1 MAVFAKRVSLLP
13 PYFFKKLDN
22 LKERYKE
29 NLIDFGE
36 GNPDLPPP
44 KGIIRALKK
53 ALNKKDIYKYPQYNG
68 LLELRVAISQWYKKR
83 FGVDLDPEKE
93 IGIVLGAKEGIAHLI
108 WGVCDKGDSYVTHD
122 PAFPIYHNEPILAG
136 CKIFKLPLKE
146 ENNFLLD
153 LDDLKKIKKIKLLAI
168 NFPNNPTTAFADL
181 EFYEELIN
189 LANKYGFYIMN
200 DNVYSEI
207 YFEKAPPS
215 ILQVKGAKAFACE
228 FNSFSKT
235 FNLAGFRL
243 GFVCGNSQLIEAL
256 LKVKENVDSGPFNAL
271 QEAAIYALK
280 EENKFSEKLRRVYLK
295 RQNLLLPSL
304 AKIGLEIKRPK
315 ATFYLWA
322 KIPHK
327 EKSSLKYAIKLLK
340 KKRILAAPGIGFGK
354 YGEGYLRFSLT
365 VNEKLIREAIK
376 RLA

>member
-1 MAVFAKRVSLLP
+1 MSIFAKRITLLP
-13 PYFFKKLDN
+13 PYFFKKLDS
-22 LKERYKE
+22 LKERYKGD
-29 NLIDFGE
+29 LIDFGE

-44 KGIIRALKK
+44 KGIINVLKK
-53 ALNKKDIYKYPQYNG
+53 ALNKKDIYKYPKYNG
-68 LLELRVAISQWYKKR
+68 LLELRAAISEWYKKR
-83 FGVDLDPEKE
+83 FSVDLDPEKE

-108 WGVCDKGDSYVTHD
+108 WGVCDKGDVYVTHD
-122 PAFPIYHNEPILAG
+122 PAFPIYHNQPILAG

-146 ENNFLLD
+146 ENNFLID
-153 LDDLKKIKKIKLLAI
+153 FDDLKKIKKIKLLAI
-168 NFPNNPTTAFADL
+168 NFPNNPTAAFADID
-181 EFYEELIN
+181 FYEELIN

-207 YFEKAPPS
+207 YFEEAPPS
-215 ILQVKGAKAFACE
+215 ILQVKGAKDFACE

-243 GFVCGNSQLIEAL
+243 GFVCGNRKMIEAL

-271 QEAAIYALK
+271 QEAAVYALK
-280 EENKFSEKLRRVYLK
+280 KENGFSKKLRQIYLK

-304 AKIGLEIKRPK
+304 ENIGLEIKKPR

-322 KIPHK
+322 KIPKK

-340 KKRILAAPGIGFGK
+340 EKRILVAPGIGFGK
-354 YGEGYLRFSLT
+354 YGEGYIRFSLT
-365 VNEKLIREAIK
+365 VNEKLIKKAIK
-376 RLA
+376 RLE